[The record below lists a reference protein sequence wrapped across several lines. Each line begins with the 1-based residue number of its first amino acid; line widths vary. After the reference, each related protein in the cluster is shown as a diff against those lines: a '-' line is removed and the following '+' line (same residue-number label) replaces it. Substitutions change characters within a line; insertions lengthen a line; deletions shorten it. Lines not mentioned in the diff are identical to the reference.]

1 MNVLIKFSVS
11 QNMLI
16 GNLCFFFSCS
26 SCRYR
31 SVGSILMG
39 NRRALKFKVLVHG
52 KKWPLKTL
60 WRKAAKRNLYVN
72 RGWPMFLKDNK
83 SKETDVCGFELINN
97 KDSVLKLSIFRA
109 VKDPGP
115 QIFKLTE

>member
-1 MNVLIKFSVS
+1 
-11 QNMLI
+11 
-16 GNLCFFFSCS
+16 
-26 SCRYR
+26 
-31 SVGSILMG
+31 
-39 NRRALKFKVLVHG
+39 
-52 KKWPLKTL
+52 
-60 WRKAAKRNLYVN
+60 VN